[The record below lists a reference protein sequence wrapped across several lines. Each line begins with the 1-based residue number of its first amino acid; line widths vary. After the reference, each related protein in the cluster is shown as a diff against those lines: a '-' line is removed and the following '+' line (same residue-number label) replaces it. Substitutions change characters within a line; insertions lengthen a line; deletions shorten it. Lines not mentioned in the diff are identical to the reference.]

1 MSPTLAFFPESLLVF
16 SYRSPLSSVSR
27 APRVIGAL
35 LAALPALAGAQR
47 PTPPTQPPQAQP
59 APQWDVTQPR
69 GATREISFT
78 TTEGTWM
85 SVDLSPDGQWLVFD
99 LLGHVY
105 RMPASGGTAAALTQ
119 GSGIAINTHPRISPD
134 GSLIAFISDRRG
146 QNNLWVMNADG
157 SNPRPIFTENYVRAV
172 TPAWSADGQYIVV
185 ARQQLP
191 NGGQPGSSGIWMYHK
206 DGGSGI
212 ELLPGQRQPASW
224 PSLSRDGRFL
234 YFQVT
239 NQGATQAGYGGRNDF
254 LGGSVQ
260 VRRMDIR
267 TGDIAAISFGEQ
279 SQQLQTSSGG
289 MGAPEVSP
297 DGRWLAFVR
306 RIPDGTIT
314 WKGHTFGPRS
324 ALWLRDLETGA
335 ERLVMDPV
343 EQDIFEGGKV
353 LRPFPGYAWSAD
365 GRTIVATQGGKIR
378 RVDVASGAV
387 TTIPFTARVQRTIS
401 ELADT
406 QTRQSDSAL
415 AVKFTRWQSASP
427 DGRRLAFQA
436 VGRVWVMDLPN
447 GTPRRLTPDGFVPFE
462 YAPAWSP
469 DGAWIAFTSWE
480 DSVTGHLWKV
490 RSTGGAPERL
500 TQRAA
505 EYIHPAWSRDGT
517 EIVLSRGA
525 GESRHGRGVVWN
537 QFWDIVRVSA
547 SGGEAQPVIRVTTG
561 PDGSSGS
568 AFNNVRNQI
577 VRPAYGPDGRIFY
590 PHLSTSGNTTE
601 TVLYSIRP
609 DGTDRRAH
617 LSFAFADEITV
628 SPDGKW
634 VAFGEGDNVWVSP
647 FPYQGTGGT
656 TLRVD
661 RNRPRLPATRLTREG
676 GLFPTWRSA
685 TALDYGSADRFY
697 TYSVAT
703 KRADTTRI
711 ALTVPR
717 DIPAGTVAFTN
728 ARIVTLRN
736 REVVT
741 GTLVVRGNRIACVG
755 ACTVPSG
762 ARTFDAGGKTII
774 PGFIDVHSH
783 NYREHRGIIPQQ
795 NYEGAQFLAYG
806 ITTTMDPSMWSQNL
820 FPTAEMVD
828 AGLVVGPRVV
838 STGDPLY
845 AGDGSRQED
854 FTTPALAEAGIL
866 KLKHWGAVSLKQ
878 YQQPR
883 RDQRQWVME
892 AARKHGMMV
901 TSENGDLEYT
911 LGMVM
916 DGHTGFEHPMSY
928 MPLYS
933 DFTTF
938 LGRAKA
944 TYSPTFMVGGPGP
957 WNEEYW
963 YGESEVWKDA
973 KTRRFMPWVTFVP
986 QGRRRMLRPD
996 SDYSFPWLA
1005 QGMADIIAAGGFGA
1019 IGAHGQHNGLGSH
1032 WETWM
1037 AASATGA
1044 MGALEVASLHG
1055 ARFIGKAHDLGS
1067 LEVGKLADF
1076 MVLNANPLENIR
1088 HTADIQYVVKGG
1100 VVYDDDTLDEV
1111 WPRQRPYGTPY
1122 WLVPG
1127 ALKSDSIPVQR
1138 Q

>member
-1 MSPTLAFFPESLLVF
+1 MFPYARTFAALLV
-16 SYRSPLSSVSR
+16 VATVADAQ
-27 APRVIGAL
+27 APA
-35 LAALPALAGAQR
+35 
-47 PTPPTQPPQAQP
+47 PTPPST
-59 APQWDVTQPR
+59 WDVTQPR
-69 GATREISFT
+69 GRTREISFT
-78 TTEGTWM
+78 TSEGTWM
-85 SVDLSPDGQWLVFD
+85 SVDVSPDGQWLVFD

-105 RMPASGGTAAALTQ
+105 RMPVAGGNATPLTQ
-119 GSGIAINTHPRISPD
+119 NSGIAINTHPRISPD
-134 GSLIAFISDRRG
+134 GSTIAFISDRRG

-157 SNPRPIFTENYVRAV
+157 SNARPIFTENYVRAA
-172 TPAWSADGQYIVV
+172 TPAWTPDGQYIVV
-185 ARQQLP
+185 LRNQMP
-191 NGGQPGSSGIWMYHK
+191 NAAQPGGGSGIWMYHK
-206 DGGSGI
+206 DGGSGV
-212 ELLPGQRQPASW
+212 ELLPSSRQPASW
-224 PSLSRDGRFL
+224 PSLSRDGRYL
-234 YFQVT
+234 YFQVSG
-239 NQGATQAGYGGRNDF
+239 QGANQSGYSGRADF
-254 LGGSVQ
+254 LGGNYQ

-267 TGDIAAISFGEQ
+267 TGDVSAVSFGEQ

-297 DGRWLAFVR
+297 DGKSLAFIR
-306 RIPDGTIT
+306 RIPDGTTT
-314 WKGHTFGPRS
+314 WKGHSFGPRS
-324 ALWLRDLETGA
+324 ALWLRNLETGH
-335 ERLVMDPV
+335 ERLLMDPV
-343 EQDIFEGGKV
+343 EQDIYEGGKV
-353 LRPFPGYAWSAD
+353 LRHFPGYAWSGD
-365 GRTIVATQGGKIR
+365 GRSIFLTQGGKLHR
-378 RVDVASGAV
+378 LDVASGAV
-387 TTIPFTARVQRTIS
+387 TPIPFTARVQRTIS
-401 ELADT
+401 ELANFQVKEPDEPF
-406 QTRQSDSAL
+406 

-447 GTPRRLTPDGFVPFE
+447 GAPRRVTSAGFVPFE

-469 DGAWIAFTSWE
+469 DGQWIAFTSWE
-480 DSVTGHLWKV
+480 DTVSGHLWKV
-490 RSTGGAPERL
+490 RSSGGAPERL
-500 TQRAA
+500 TRSAA
-505 EYIHPAWSRDGT
+505 EYVHPSWSPDGS
-517 EIVLSRGA
+517 ELVVSRGA
-525 GESRHGRGVVWN
+525 GESRHGRGIVWN
-537 QFWDIVRVSA
+537 QYWDLVRVSA
-547 SGGEAQPVIRVTTG
+547 AGGEAQPVVRVTNG
-561 PDGSSGS
+561 PEGNSGS

-577 VRPAYGPDGRIFY
+577 VRATYGPEGRIFY
-590 PHLSTSGNTTE
+590 PHLSSGQTTE
-601 TVLYSIRP
+601 AVLYSIRP

-617 LSFAFADEITV
+617 LSFPLADEATV

-634 VAFGEGDNVWVSP
+634 VAFQESDNVWVSP
-647 FPYQGTGGT
+647 FPFGGVGGA
-656 TLRVD
+656 TLRID

-676 GLFPTWRSA
+676 GLFPTWRNN
-685 TALDYGSADRFY
+685 TTLDYGSADRFF

-703 KRADTTRI
+703 KRADTTQVR
-711 ALTVPR
+711 LRVPR
-717 DIPAGTVAFTN
+717 DIPDGTVAFTN
-728 ARIVTLRN
+728 ARLVTLKN
-736 REVVT
+736 RAVVN
-741 GTLVVRGNRIACVG
+741 GTLVVRGNRITCVG
-755 ACTVPSG
+755 TCPVPAG
-762 ARTFDAGGKTII
+762 ARTFNVSGKTLI

-795 NYEGAQFLAYG
+795 NYEGAMFLAYG

-820 FPTAEMVD
+820 FPTAEMVE
-828 AGLVVGPRVV
+828 AGLIVGPRVF

-854 FTTPALAEAGIL
+854 FTTAAIAEAGIV
-866 KLKHWGAVSLKQ
+866 KLKRWGAVSLKQ

-892 AARKHGMMV
+892 AARKHALQV
-901 TSENGDLEYT
+901 TSENGDLEFT

-938 LGRAKA
+938 LGKAQA

-963 YGESEVWKDA
+963 YTDSEVWKDA

-986 QGRRRMLRPD
+986 QGRRRMIRPD

-1055 ARFIGKAHDLGS
+1055 ARFIGREQDLGS

-1076 MVLNANPLENIR
+1076 MVLNSDPLVNIR
-1088 HTADIQYVVKGG
+1088 NTTDIQYVVKGG
-1100 VVYDDDTLDEV
+1100 VVYDDESLDEL
-1111 WPRQRPYGTPY
+1111 WPRQRPYGTP
-1122 WLVPG
+1122 
-1127 ALKSDSIPVQR
+1127 
-1138 Q
+1138 